1 MPFIFSYYKNLISFY
16 INKINTSKTSFISDM
31 FQKLNILGSLNF
43 KNFISSWVGSMAP
56 MAINIIYLTSIDL
69 SNFIISLI
77 DEMDYILY
85 NCKTLIS
92 FNLRIFETIKV
103 EL

>member
-1 MPFIFSYYKNLISFY
+1 M
-16 INKINTSKTSFISDM
+16 T
-31 FQKLNILGSLNF
+31 
-43 KNFISSWVGSMAP
+43 
-56 MAINIIYLTSIDL
+56 INIIYLTSIDL